1 MPHYVSVQLAAM
13 LRLDHHIHL
22 NLSQLVHDLRPFWVA
37 GLCYSG
43 PSNLLVKVLDALHR
57 HTGLNVDMAVV
68 LE

>member
-1 MPHYVSVQLAAM
+1 MAAM

-43 PSNLLVKVLDALHR
+43 PSKLHVLVKVFDALHR
-57 HTGLNVDMAVV
+57 HTGLNVDKAVV